1 MDHAQNTPWQQTS
14 ASQTPSSS
22 AASPFGGIMSTMTP
36 YGAPTSV
43 QALLSAQRNVLSS
56 APPNQ
61 PPQSQ
66 QFYTYQLHPQPLQYL
81 VPSTLSGA
89 NSSVS
94 FPVTI
99 TTPYE
104 NSSTY
109 LRKKFSPEQT
119 DFMRKKFDENPK
131 PSDQIYK
138 EISQTVGLSEKQ
150 VKDWFVR
157 ERTKKKNA
165 NNAVSMPTPAA
176 TPVTIPAPSA
186 IASSFGPTVTNPMSL
201 GHFPF
206 NPSATTTYNPIV
218 PNTPVGVSVA
228 QPVANAPF
236 ISAVAA
242 QYTPSSSI
250 PTVPHPSAIASSS
263 TSNSSLAAPT
273 VNAYEAYTPL
283 GTTSQNTT
291 VAAPTSSTNVSMS
304 APMPSGNSVYPTYS
318 AFPVAA
324 ASANMNVVPAT
335 NATHVSTISPQS
347 VNTSAVPT
355 DGNLVLPSGM
365 TVSVNSPSTNP
376 ILPYSIPAATNSVD
390 VDFKSRVAQLLETHK
405 YLQERHGC
413 NLPFSAMYPSLWASA
428 LPSTFSGA
436 QSMPPNN
443 SMPGSLNGWQTT
455 GVQPSA
461 RETNATEVARSEP
474 LETETFQLPEDGGMR
489 ADSPVSEDE
498 GSGETLLAPFLT
510 EDGQV
515 KDNSSAQTLAKQLA
529 RATVWQERIPI
540 LNAFEKTSNKEV
552 FASFLK
558 RQGLKTM
565 TKMLLKAKDTIHENN
580 VATCA
585 IVALKV
591 LLKLPVELS
600 DLREM
605 KTGKLVKYF
614 ASIDA
619 GMQSPAVHDAAGSVM
634 RSWQALIGK
643 ASADKADEKKRI
655 RDDSS
660 GGAAKKTKVVDGPK
674 KAPAEADRKVVQAVD
689 NFDIFKSLSHAALPK
704 IKKAEKPV
712 AANSDAPVSTES
724 VKETTPVDDM
734 AESSPTSTANSSL
747 LIDADKIPSYRST
760 NEKSEETPA
769 SVNEAKPK
777 KKRVRFAEADKLV
790 SVRYFEKFEPTQEE
804 EREAF
809 NITPHERG
817 NARDFDRQEG
827 HRAFRRE
834 LIASRDWVAPSVI
847 SWPVSYEWGR
857 DSTEATAQQDRV
869 RGILSATYFSE
880 DQIPYSPAEPPEE
893 QETSAVIP
901 PRIILVDDQ
910 QSVNP
915 TLDVAGQATDPNVAM
930 NLGTSNLDVSGLLNA
945 LSSQQPS
952 VLGAIAGLPA
962 QNVAPV
968 PNQMDLG
975 TTLLS
980 ALSSLSMPSALPQ
993 ASLQPDPNAPINA
1006 QAILIQSL
1014 LSQLGGQ
1021 NAVSPASIPNPVGL
1035 PLSSSQ
1041 TEQPHQ
1047 QRQLLNSLT
1056 SQFGQNSTQSLSQ
1069 HVQPQQQNQGQNGRP
1084 NSRWGPRG
1092 GQPDSMHRSH
1102 RGGHRPGPYE
1112 RPDRGR
1118 GGIQQGRGRGGV
1130 INHRARGTKSCF
1142 FYTQGYCRAGEACTF
1157 RHDVP
1162 PASEGGT

>member
-1 MDHAQNTPWQQTS
+1 
-14 ASQTPSSS
+14 
-22 AASPFGGIMSTMTP
+22 MSTLNP

-61 PPQSQ
+61 PTQSQ

-89 NSSVS
+89 NPSVS
-94 FPVTI
+94 FPISI

-104 NSSTY
+104 NSSPY
-109 LRKKFSPEQT
+109 LRKKFTPEQT
-119 DFMRKKFDENPK
+119 DFMRRKFDENPK

-138 EISQTVGLSEKQ
+138 EISKTVGLSEKQVGFTISEMGWYGIGVAKSVSRQ

-165 NNAVSMPTPAA
+165 GNSMSMPTPAA
-176 TPVTIPAPSA
+176 TPVTILAPSA
-186 IASSFGPTVTNPMSL
+186 IASSFGPTMTNPMGL
-201 GHFPF
+201 GHLPF
-206 NPSATTTYNPIV
+206 NPSATTTYNPTV
-218 PNTPVGVSVA
+218 PNTLVGASVA
-228 QPVANAPF
+228 QPNAPF
-236 ISAVAA
+236 ISAVATP
-242 QYTPSSSI
+242 YTPSSSI
-250 PTVPHPSAIASSS
+250 PTMPHPSTLASSS
-263 TSNSSLAAPT
+263 TSNSPLAAST
-273 VNAYEAYTPL
+273 VNAYEVYTPL
-283 GTTSQNTT
+283 GTTSGNNT
-291 VAAPTSSTNVSMS
+291 VAAPTSSANVSMS
-304 APMPSGNSVYPTYS
+304 APMQSANPVYPTYP
-318 AFPVAA
+318 AFPAAA
-324 ASANMNVVPAT
+324 ASANVMNVVPAT

-347 VNTSAVPT
+347 FNTSAVPT
-355 DGNLVLPSGM
+355 DGNLLPPSGM
-365 TVSVNSPSTNP
+365 AANVNVSSTNP
-376 ILPYSIPAATNSVD
+376 ILPYSIPASTHSVD
-390 VDFKSRVAQLLETHK
+390 VDFKSRVAHLLETHK

-428 LPSTFSGA
+428 LPPTFSGA
-436 QSMPPNN
+436 QSMPPSN
-443 SMPGSLNGWQTT
+443 SVPGSLSGWQTT
-455 GVQPSA
+455 IVQPS
-461 RETNATEVARSEP
+461 ENARSDP
-474 LETETFQLPEDGGMR
+474 LETETFKLPEDGGMR

-515 KDNSSAQTLAKQLA
+515 KDSSSAQTLAKLLA
-529 RATVWQERIPI
+529 RATLWLERIPI

-565 TKMLLKAKDTIHENN
+565 TKMLLKAKDTIHEND

-643 ASADKADEKKRI
+643 ASADKAEEKKRA

-660 GGAAKKTKVVDGPK
+660 GGAAKKTKVVDGSK
-674 KAPAEADRKVVQAVD
+674 KATAEADRKVVQAVD

-712 AANSDAPVSTES
+712 AANSDAPASIES
-724 VKETTPVDDM
+724 VKETTPVDEM
-734 AESSPTSTANSSL
+734 AESSATSTTNSSL

-760 NEKSEETPA
+760 SEKSEETPA

-834 LIASRDWVAPSVI
+834 LIASRDWIAPSVI

-893 QETSAVIP
+893 QETGVISP
-901 PRIILVDDQ
+901 KIILVDDQ

-930 NLGTSNLDVSGLLNA
+930 NIGTSNLDVSGLLNA
-945 LSSQQPS
+945 LSAQQPS

-962 QNVAPV
+962 QNVAPI

-993 ASLQPDPNAPINA
+993 ASMQPDPNAPMNA
-1006 QAILIQSL
+1006 QALLIQSL

-1021 NAVSPASIPNPVGL
+1021 NAVPPASIPNPVGL

-1041 TEQPHQ
+1041 TEQQQALQQPHQ

-1056 SQFGQNSTQSLSQ
+1056 SQFGQISTQSLSQ
-1069 HVQPQQQNQGQNGRP
+1069 HVQLQQPQQQNQGQNGRP

-1118 GGIQQGRGRGGV
+1118 GGIQQARGRGGG

-1142 FYTQGYCRAGEACTF
+1142 FYSQGYCRAGEACTF